1 MPKISTYATAG
12 PALSDKLIGTEDNQG
27 KDTKNF
33 YVSDV
38 LQLGSQYFAPNDFGS
53 FYDVTTQ
60 TVSVNNIAAM
70 KFSNTVYSNNVSMQ
84 SDGSEYTQIT
94 FQNAGTYNIQFS
106 AQIERLSGGG
116 DVNVVIWLRV
126 NGQDVQHTATKMTL
140 KSGSSF
146 AVASWNFFQQ
156 VSAGDYAQIM
166 WTQSGNVVLHYDSA
180 NITIPYPEVPSVI
193 LTVNR
198 IQ

>member
-1 MPKISTYATAG
+1 
-12 PALSDKLIGTEDNQG
+12 
-27 KDTKNF
+27 
-33 YVSDV
+33 
-38 LQLGSQYFAPNDFGS
+38 
-53 FYDVTTQ
+53 
-60 TVSVNNIAAM
+60 
-70 KFSNTVYSNNVSMQ
+70 
-84 SDGSEYTQIT
+84 
-94 FQNAGTYNIQFS
+94 
-106 AQIERLSGGG
+106 
-116 DVNVVIWLRV
+116 
-126 NGQDVQHTATKMTL
+126 MTL
-140 KSGSSF
+140 KSGSNF